1 MRCKVCNR
9 ELIEGTRRC
18 PHCGAE
24 VSSPDDSSAEEFKW
38 NVQDF
43 PKPKKKK
50 DVSIDWKSGRILD
63 KEAGLVYDQSLN
75 GWTEPEDVGE
85 LFSFDTQNE
94 KLQQKLDRE
103 MARIAVR
110 PASGQRRGS
119 SGISS
124 DTIDFHILDEPAGR
138 RKSSADGGSADAA
151 KQTEKRNGKD
161 RLRFS
166 SESSPRTPDT
176 PDMENPWKHLREQ
189 RTEKKTK
196 TEKTAA
202 TPTSDITNAP
212 ATNSDSIYEKD
223 IFTPEP
229 LHFHRL
235 SDSLK
240 PSEAK
245 KSAEMRSEDTVSEMR
260 QLSRN
265 AEISDTVPSGFDS
278 GGNVRSDSVAAD
290 QKSGDPAKS
299 PETASENRENSFF
312 GDKKTPSE
320 ENVLS
325 GFRKLIEAEKK
336 FKEDMEK
343 ISYLSPEEYKEAEK
357 AESQSQKLKFV
368 PTISFRTIEDEYE
381 SYRREHPAENG
392 QALPEDA
399 GSRTDFGKNRT
410 DAEPDKKENGKDK
423 EIQIKINE
431 PSGTKFTV
439 KTQEISLASLNNDAS
454 VRTQEVD
461 LDAVKK
467 PPKNVQVSVEVN
479 AAQGNA
485 SVEVTRR
492 HDGATVVKT
501 LDESNAGHVYL
512 DGKDITEEPETA
524 DTVVNAADSTDAAAR
539 AGEANKSET
548 DKDETDKTEKTD
560 DTAEIQENT
569 EMTEIPENPA
579 DSGISGAEQ
588 NKKVSVPRTLPPE
601 AVASGLASSEAVQQ
615 TIQIAT
621 ASPDACGNGDADHA
635 DDADHAGDTD
645 DTAETSADA
654 ASGRSTDGPKA
665 DGEDETDPLP
675 DAESSPA
682 GPELS
687 GISPVSGISE
697 DSSSETPDG
706 SRFWEKSDDISK
718 MTITDIFGP
727 DAHKIMEEGIRYRFG
742 AQPASKNSAEAKSAE
757 SVSSAPAADAE
768 NDAARKTS
776 EKADG
781 TDAGQAGS
789 AENNVPEEK
798 EKSGEDNKKQDDS
811 LILDIRPEDIAPSA
825 SQTAA
830 LHMPSL
836 GSESAKTRGVTTDTI
851 SEERQAEMKEAF
863 EALDTINEAERRR
876 LLKEEKKAERDR
888 LRQKR
893 EAARAEKAERRAR
906 AKAEKEKSS
915 DTAPEKSGSFRADSA
930 DSEKKSFGPVAKGL
944 IIALTVILIVEFLI
958 IGIKLFAPDSGA
970 AALIDRFESQMS
982 SIFSEE
988 PAVSVPAADDV
999 SGYDILSGT
1008 SSGTPASDS
1017 PSAVI

>member
-110 PASGQRRGS
+110 PASGQRRGF

-124 DTIDFHILDEPAGR
+124 DTIDFHILDEPADR

-176 PDMENPWKHLREQ
+176 SDMENPWKHLREQ

-212 ATNSDSIYEKD
+212 ATNFDSIYEKD

-260 QLSRN
+260 QSSRN
-265 AEISDTVPSGFDS
+265 AEISDTIPPGFDS

-290 QKSGDPAKS
+290 QKSGNPAKS

-524 DTVVNAADSTDAAAR
+524 DTAVNAADSTDAAAR
-539 AGEANKSET
+539 AGEANKGET

-579 DSGISGAEQ
+579 DPGISGAEQ

-635 DDADHAGDTD
+635 DDTD

-654 ASGRSTDGPKA
+654 ASGRSADGPKA

-675 DAESSPA
+675 DAENSPA

-742 AQPASKNSAEAKSAE
+742 AQPASENSAEAKSAE

-798 EKSGEDNKKQDDS
+798 EKSGEDNEKQDDS
-811 LILDIRPEDIAPSA
+811 RFSTSA
-825 SQTAA
+825 RRISHLPHRRQLA

-876 LLKEEKKAERDR
+876 LLKEEKKRKEIASGKSAKLPERKKRNAERVPKR
-888 LRQKR
+888 RKKNLQIPLRKNPVPFVQIVQTVRKRASGLSQKG
-893 EAARAEKAERRAR
+893 
-906 AKAEKEKSS
+906 SS
-915 DTAPEKSGSFRADSA
+915 S
-930 DSEKKSFGPVAKGL
+930 L
-944 IIALTVILIVEFLI
+944 
-958 IGIKLFAPDSGA
+958 
-970 AALIDRFESQMS
+970 
-982 SIFSEE
+982 
-988 PAVSVPAADDV
+988 
-999 SGYDILSGT
+999 
-1008 SSGTPASDS
+1008 
-1017 PSAVI
+1017 